1 VAAGGESI
9 ARLYSRTGDRGTT
22 SLAGGARVDKD
33 SARVHAYGAF
43 DELGAVLGLIE
54 VELPPELSN
63 IRAIVRRI
71 ESELYIAQTELATPP
86 GGKAKPKHRIEARH
100 VKRLEADIEKLRPSH
115 AHLRTFVLSGGSRPA
130 ALFHI
135 ARTIARRAEREVWA
149 LNRTEPLPPELLSWT
164 NRLSGLLFALALA
177 TNRAVGVSE
186 TPPDYSV

>member
-1 VAAGGESI
+1 MAAGGESI

-22 SLAGGARVDKD
+22 SLAGGTRVDKD

-43 DELGAVLGLIE
+43 DELGAVLGLLE
-54 VELPPELSN
+54 VELPSELRQ
-63 IRAIVRRI
+63 IREIVRRLQ
-71 ESELYIAQTELATPP
+71 SELYIAQTELATPP
-86 GGKAKPKHRIEARH
+86 GQKKPKHRIEARH
-100 VKRLEADIEKLRPSH
+100 VKRLESDIEKLRPSH

-130 ALFHI
+130 ALFHV

-177 TNRAVGVSE
+177 TNRALGVSE

>member
-22 SLAGGARVDKD
+22 SLAGGTRVDKD

-43 DELGAVLGLIE
+43 DELGAVLGLLE
-54 VELPPELSN
+54 VELPSELRQ
-63 IRAIVRRI
+63 IREIVRRLQ
-71 ESELYIAQTELATPP
+71 SELYIAQTELATPP
-86 GGKAKPKHRIEARH
+86 GQKKPKHRIEARH
-100 VKRLEADIEKLRPSH
+100 VKRLESDIEKLRPSH

-130 ALFHI
+130 ALFHV

-177 TNRAVGVSE
+177 TNRALGVSE